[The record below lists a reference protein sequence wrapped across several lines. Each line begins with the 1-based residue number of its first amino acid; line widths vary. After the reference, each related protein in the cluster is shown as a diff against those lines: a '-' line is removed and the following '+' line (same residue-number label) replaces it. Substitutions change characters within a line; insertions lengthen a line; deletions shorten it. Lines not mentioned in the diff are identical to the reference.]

1 MKKHLKILL
10 LEDNPSD
17 AGLIK
22 RELSM
27 SGLIFTLHVAETRE
41 DFIIGLN
48 NFEPDIILSDHAL
61 PNFNS
66 LEAFAIVSKNY
77 NIPFILV
84 TGTVSEEF
92 AVSCMKAGVNDYI
105 LKHSLKR
112 LPAAIQNVLAGD
124 LIKREKQAVEE
135 LHRQLKNAFREIE
148 EKNKNITDSIIYA
161 RKLQEAMV
169 TETNILDELV
179 TDWFIYNQAK
189 DIVSGDFYW
198 IEKYY
203 DKLIIAVV
211 DCTGHGVPGAL
222 MSVAGTIMLNKI
234 VNEKQIVHPVNIL
247 NELNVEISN
256 FFRQNDAKDGM
267 DVAVCSIDLN
277 TRMIEFAGANRP
289 MWIMHQH
296 GLEEI
301 KGTKRAIGGN
311 HSNDSSQADF
321 KSSFKQAEPG
331 DMIYLFTDGI
341 IDQFGGENN
350 KKLMKKRFKNFISSL
365 RFKHMIQQKAI
376 IENYVNDW
384 KGDHEQID
392 DMLLLGLKL

>member
-27 SGLIFTLHVAETRE
+27 SGLVFTLHVVDTRE

-61 PNFNS
+61 PKFNS
-66 LEAFAIVSKNY
+66 LDAFAIVNKNY

-112 LPAAIQNVLAGD
+112 LPASIENILAGD
-124 LIKREKQAVEE
+124 LIKREKEAVEE

-161 RKLQEAMV
+161 RKLQEAML
-169 TETNILDELV
+169 TETDMLDELV
-179 TDWFIYNQAK
+179 SDWFVYNQAK

-198 IEKYY
+198 LEKCD

-234 VNEKQIVHPVNIL
+234 INEKQITKPADIL
-247 NELNVEISN
+247 DELNVEISN
-256 FFRQNDAKDGM
+256 FFRQKDPKDGM
-267 DVAVCSIDLN
+267 DVAVCSINLN
-277 TRMIEFAGANRP
+277 THLIEFAGANRP
-289 MWIMHQH
+289 LWIMHQH

-301 KGTKRAIGGN
+301 KGTKRAISGTRD
-311 HSNDSSQADF
+311 NDHELPGF
-321 KSSFKQAEPG
+321 KTNFKQAEPG
-331 DMIYLFTDGI
+331 DMLYLFTDGV
-341 IDQFGGENN
+341 IDQFGGEKS
-350 KKLMKKRFKNFISSL
+350 KKLMKKRFKTFLSSL
-365 RFKHMIQQKAI
+365 RFKHMIQQKVI
-376 IENYVNDW
+376 IENYMNDW
-384 KGDHEQID
+384 KGDHEQVD
-392 DMLLLGLKL
+392 DMLLFGLKL